1 MSNKIRVIVYGIKL
15 KMQRGEKLETI
26 LDSYKKLTDEEKET
40 ISNIINN

>member
-15 KMQRGEKLETI
+15 KMQRGEELETI

-40 ISNIINN
+40 IRIIFNN

>member
-15 KMQRGEKLETI
+15 KMQRGEELETI

-40 ISNIINN
+40 IRNIIN